1 MIGANE
7 NFPTLV
13 TNYVQAVNFL
23 FGHFAVQRL
32 RCFSPQDLKD
42 LDELSSPLTPR

>member
-13 TNYVQAVNFL
+13 ANLCPSSTFL

-42 LDELSSPLTPR
+42 LDELSSPLAPR